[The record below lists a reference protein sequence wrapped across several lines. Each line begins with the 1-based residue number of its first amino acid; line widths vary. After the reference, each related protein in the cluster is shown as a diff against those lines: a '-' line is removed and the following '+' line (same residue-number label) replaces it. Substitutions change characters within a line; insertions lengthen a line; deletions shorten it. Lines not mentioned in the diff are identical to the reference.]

1 MNIQVVVL
9 AIFAERKLKFCY
21 KSWIFNEF
29 LNNALLWKRRPSP
42 PLLLINMNV
51 QDHDYYDCVLSPAL
65 SFLCGSNLIL
75 DHIDCL
81 RHWSHM
87 GWGMMHFFSVSPGD
101 VPFPWSHGG
110 KYHSIKKF
118 AQIWVVPFFTQKV
131 YFFFF
136 FFCPGDQFVSLL
148 PSQLLNK
155 SKVIEWVMFRVSA
168 CVNILVLAMQFSKM
182 NSVLEGKTLWFWC
195 ILLNTWLVIGVPS
208 SWGMLAILIAEN
220 LLWNFVI
227 LQKGNNVYLV
237 QCDWL
242 VNLW

>member
-1 MNIQVVVL
+1 MTAFSLLASLFTRGCLLNSFLLELNISLTVHHSGWSPCLLSICKTFLEMNIQVVVL

-136 FFCPGDQFVSLL
+136 FWSWWSVCKPSAL
-148 PSQLLNK
+148 P
-155 SKVIEWVMFRVSA
+155 A
-168 CVNILVLAMQFSKM
+168 
-182 NSVLEGKTLWFWC
+182 
-195 ILLNTWLVIGVPS
+195 P
-208 SWGMLAILIAEN
+208 
-220 LLWNFVI
+220 
-227 LQKGNNVYLV
+227 
-237 QCDWL
+237 
-242 VNLW
+242 